1 MITLKGDEE
10 VLAITP
16 LSQQDSLI
24 ITAGKR
30 HVTLKPMD
38 LANYTGS
45 RGNRGGQL
53 PRGFQNV
60 TGVEIGQFLSLD
72 S

>member
-1 MITLKGDEE
+1 MIALN
-10 VLAITP
+10 
-16 LSQQDSLI
+16 SHDSLT

-38 LANYTGS
+38 LANYTS
-45 RGNRGGQL
+45 KRGNRGGQL

-60 TGVEIGQFLSLD
+60 TQIEVTQ
-72 S
+72 